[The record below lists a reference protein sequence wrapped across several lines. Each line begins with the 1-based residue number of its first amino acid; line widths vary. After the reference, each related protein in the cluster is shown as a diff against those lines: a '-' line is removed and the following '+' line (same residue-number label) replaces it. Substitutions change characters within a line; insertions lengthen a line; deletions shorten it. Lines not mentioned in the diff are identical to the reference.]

1 MHMLSANSPRGRTLA
16 WVIIGDFVRNAR
28 RWSGFSSHWK
38 GKFYYIVV
46 SLKERGGGVLNFV
59 KSQKA
64 AK

>member
-1 MHMLSANSPRGRTLA
+1 MEWILFPLE
-16 WVIIGDFVRNAR
+16 
-28 RWSGFSSHWK
+28 